1 MRYSQWSM
9 AVLGLVSCIASAST
23 TQTQLPGATSAPHG
37 VSAQAKDSAAQVP
50 GACHALDTA
59 ARHECI
65 YATVVRGR
73 TARTDALN

>member
-9 AVLGLVSCIASAST
+9 AVLGLVSCIAAANT
-23 TQTQLPGATSAPHG
+23 TQTQPPSATSARPG
-37 VSAQAKDSAAQVP
+37 VSAPAKDSTAGTP
-50 GACHALDTA
+50 GACYALDTA